1 MMKNTV
7 KKIRII
13 CIALLLIITSVSF
26 VYEIEKAQYSS
37 LEICG
42 NEAERVGSVAD
53 INLDMQSEPLRV
65 GQEDETASSQAD
77 PFLIPSYSSLFWGLV
92 FLPIVLFLIFY
103 QDAVHDDYIAFRR
116 LILKF
121 MHEKD
126 GRKDHNTIPNDQ

>member
-53 INLDMQSEPLRV
+53 IDLDMQSEPLRV
-65 GQEDETASSQAD
+65 GQEDETAASLAD
-77 PFLIPSYSSLFWGLV
+77 PFLIPSYNSMFWGLV
-92 FLPIVLFLIFY
+92 LLPIVLFLLFFK
-103 QDAVHDDYIAFRR
+103 AVTHDDYIAFRR

-126 GRKDHNTIPNDQ
+126 GRKDHNTIPNYQ

>member
-65 GQEDETASSQAD
+65 GQEDETASSLAG

-92 FLPIVLFLIFY
+92 FLPIVLFLLFY

>member
-1 MMKNTV
+1 MMNNAV

-42 NEAERVGSVAD
+42 NEAERVGSLAD

-65 GQEDETASSQAD
+65 GQEDETASSLTG
-77 PFLIPSYSSLFWGLV
+77 PFLIPSYNSLFWGLV
-92 FLPIVLFLIFY
+92 LLPIVLFLLFY